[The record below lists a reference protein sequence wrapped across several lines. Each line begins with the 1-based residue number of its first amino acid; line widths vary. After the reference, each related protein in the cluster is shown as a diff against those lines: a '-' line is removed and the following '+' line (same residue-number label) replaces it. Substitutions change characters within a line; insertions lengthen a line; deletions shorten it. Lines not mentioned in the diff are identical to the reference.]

1 MGLRT
6 WKPLLAV
13 SLCLLTAAPLTA
25 AGQRP
30 RGRDAET
37 WRSTSNNRD
46 YDRGYRDGIRA
57 GEDEA
62 LRGRPFGARALIART
77 DYNLGFA
84 EGYRAGYTRQSA
96 RATRARR
103 EVVVLE
109 QRGGGR
115 GYREPA
121 FAAGFDSGYDRGLDD
136 GRDGD
141 RYDPV
146 RHRDYRD
153 AERGYRDAYGSRD
166 AYRTNFRAGFRQG
179 YEEGYRAGTRN
190 RR

>member
-1 MGLRT
+1 MALRT
-6 WKPLLAV
+6 WTPLLAGL
-13 SLCLLTAAPLTA
+13 LCMLTAAPPAEA
-25 AGQRP
+25 AQRN

-37 WRSTSNNRD
+37 WRQRSDNSS
-46 YDRGYRDGIRA
+46 YDRGYREGVRV

-62 LRGRPFGARALIART
+62 SRGRPFGARALIEGT

-84 EGYRAGYTRQSA
+84 QGYRAGYNRQSA
-96 RATRARR
+96 LRARGQR
-103 EVVVLE
+103 EVVALQ
-109 QRGGGR
+109 QRGAPR

-121 FAAGFDSGYDRGLDD
+121 FATGFDNGYERGVAD